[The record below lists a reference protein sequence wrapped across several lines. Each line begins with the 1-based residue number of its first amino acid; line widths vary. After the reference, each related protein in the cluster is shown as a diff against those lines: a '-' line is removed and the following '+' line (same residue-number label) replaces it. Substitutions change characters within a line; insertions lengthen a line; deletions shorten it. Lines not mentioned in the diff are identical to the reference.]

1 MSSGILLSCK
11 LKTVNAEHVVSN
23 NGMTFLL
30 NSGKQAQACNSIS
43 TKRVMTS
50 LSVIALCVGIAA
62 CGGGTDKVKF
72 SEKKYGV
79 AASPRMV
86 SGTKSVPKGGGRSVV
101 GKPYKVAGNWYYPK
115 RDSNYKKV
123 GKASWYGP
131 TFHGRKTANGE
142 IFDRNALT
150 AAHPTMPLPSY
161 AKVTNLQNGKSMV
174 VRVNDRGPFHGNRI
188 IDLSERVAG
197 MLGTKSSGVAKV
209 KVEYVGRAPLHGQ
222 DEKKLMASY
231 SGSGGNWLGGSSIGK
246 TMLAFAKPE
255 NRITGPA
262 PTPRN
267 RPYDTPIMAAQ
278 NVLAFNSSQVDPAIV
293 YERNLNTMQVASISG
308 FKNRMNNALN
318 SKSSAN
324 AQKAVVPTLQPVN
337 TSSAAVCCHRQAQQA
352 TDPLQAAVC
361 LLQIQCQASKTAMQ
375 FPPTHPNKD

>member
-1 MSSGILLSCK
+1 
-11 LKTVNAEHVVSN
+11 
-23 NGMTFLL
+23 
-30 NSGKQAQACNSIS
+30 
-43 TKRVMTS
+43 MTS
-50 LSVIALCVGIAA
+50 LSVVALCAGIAA

-115 RDSNYKKV
+115 RDDNYKKV

-174 VRVNDRGPFHGNRI
+174 VRVNDRGPFHGNRV

-197 MLGTKSSGVAKV
+197 MLGTKSSGIAKV

-246 TMLAFAKPE
+246 TMLAFAKPA

-262 PTPRN
+262 PTPTPRS
-267 RPYDTPIMAAQ
+267 RPYDAPIMAAQ
-278 NVLAFNSSQVDPAIV
+278 NVLAFNSNQVDPAIV
-293 YERNLNTMQVASISG
+293 YERNINTMQVASISG

-318 SKSSAN
+318 SNTSAN

-337 TSSAAVCCHRQAQQA
+337 TSFSSSLLPPPSATSYKSPTSSSSVPAPNPMPSFQNGNAVSSYASQQRLTGA
-352 TDPLQAAVC
+352 HDAFKSVSGGSGLKEI
-361 LLQIQCQASKTAMQ
+361 LLSRTGKKQ
-375 FPPTHPNKD
+375 